1 MAKPNYA
8 AMAEQLN
15 LTPKSVRDAI
25 DDLNDWV
32 CLHPNFVTALQVA
45 LNAISGRSRDL
56 LIVVIGPARVGKTT
70 LFESIAGI
78 LDELARKD
86 GKRRGCFRFSVPPPD
101 ARGRFNWTAAIGEAY
116 ALSEEILQFSKV
128 KYGDITEGA
137 PKRSHA
143 TVSGAAAEEALWLSF
158 LKNIR
163 LEQLVTIVDEG
174 NTIPVTLSEL
184 QVTRAIHALK
194 YIVAQ
199 TGQPLVIGGTSA
211 IKHIVE
217 HDVQLEVRTK
227 ILMLD
232 AYGNK
237 INEKK
242 GFYLFVKEMEERL
255 GPELCV
261 PCSLSAHAEEVR
273 EGTDGRPGLV
283 VRLAT
288 DALSQHG
295 DRCKLTWALYKIHL
309 DRLAASSG
317 EDLAAERNATKRPIV
332 AAAEAATTKKAPGSK
347 AVERSGR
354 VGATRNTNAPNHP
367 FA

>member
-8 AMAEQLN
+8 AMAEQLQ
-15 LTPKSVRDAI
+15 LTPKSVVDAI

-32 CLHPNFVTALQVA
+32 CLHAKFATSLQVA

-78 LDELARKD
+78 LDELARKE

-116 ALSEEILQFSKV
+116 ALSAEILPFNKV
-128 KYGDITEGA
+128 TYGDITQGA
-137 PKRSHA
+137 PKHSHA
-143 TVSGAAAEEALWLSF
+143 TASGGAAEEALWQSF

-194 YIVAQ
+194 YIVAK

-217 HDVQLEVRTK
+217 HDVQLQVRTK
-227 ILMLD
+227 IIMLD

-237 INEKK
+237 KFDKEA
-242 GFYLFVKEMEERL
+242 FHLFVNEMEERL
-255 GPELCV
+255 GSEFCV
-261 PCSLSAHAEEVR
+261 VGSLAAHVEEIR
-273 EGTDGRPGLV
+273 KGTDGRPGLV

-288 DALSQHG
+288 DALSQYG
-295 DRCKLTWALYKIHL
+295 DKYKLTWALYKTHL
-309 DRLAASSG
+309 ERLAASSG
-317 EDLAAERNATKRPIV
+317 EGLVAERNATNRPVI
-332 AAAEAATTKKAPGSK
+332 AATESATTKKPPKKNA
-347 AVERSGR
+347 AERFGR
-354 VGATRNTNAPNHP
+354 VGATRNTNVPNHP